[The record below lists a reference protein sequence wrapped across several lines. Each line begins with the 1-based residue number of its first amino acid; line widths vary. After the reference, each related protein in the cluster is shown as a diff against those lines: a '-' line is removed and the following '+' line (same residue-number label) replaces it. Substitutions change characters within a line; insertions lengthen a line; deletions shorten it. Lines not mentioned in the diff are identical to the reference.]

1 MRVKGKG
8 GSVMP
13 KVAVYDM
20 NGSQVD
26 EIELSDAVFGIEPHA
41 AVLHD
46 AVVMQLA
53 SMRRGTHAVKNR
65 AAVRG
70 GGRKPWRQKGTG
82 RARHG
87 SIRSPLWVGGG
98 VVFGPKP
105 RSYAYKLPKKVRRLA
120 MKSALSS
127 KVKNDELIVLDDL
140 KMEQPKTRE
149 MVKVLGNLKVDRKAL
164 VVSSTYDEN
173 VALSARNIPGVKFV
187 QAEGLNVYDILNHDK
202 LILTRDAVAR
212 VEEVWGR

>member
-1 MRVKGKG
+1 
-8 GSVMP
+8 MP

-26 EIELSDAVFGIEPHA
+26 DIELSDAVFGIEPHA
-41 AVLHD
+41 AALHD

-87 SIRSPLWVGGG
+87 SIRSPQWVGGG
-98 VVFGPKP
+98 VVFGPTP

-127 KVKNDELIVLDDL
+127 KVRDNELIVLDAL

-149 MVKVLGNLKVDRKAL
+149 MVKVLDNLKADRKAL
-164 VVSSTYDEN
+164 LVSSEYDEN

-187 QAEGLNVYDILNHDK
+187 KADGLNVYDILNHDK
-202 LILTRDAVAR
+202 VILTRDAVAR